1 MKKSWNNI
9 KGLIYWACSLK
20 ESWKKRAIYEE
31 SWKNGLFMK
40 NLGKMGYL

>member
-20 ESWKKRAIYEE
+20 ESWK
-31 SWKNGLFMK
+31 NGLFMK
-40 NLGKMGYL
+40 NLGKKGFL